1 MSDASEEMSIAR
13 DRPARWHR
21 LQNEERDPADGIVA
35 PEVQAMAE
43 HGDQRAWNIDR
54 PISDRTH

>member
-1 MSDASEEMSIAR
+1 MSDAAEGMPIAR

-43 HGDQRAWNIDR
+43 HGDQRA
-54 PISDRTH
+54 